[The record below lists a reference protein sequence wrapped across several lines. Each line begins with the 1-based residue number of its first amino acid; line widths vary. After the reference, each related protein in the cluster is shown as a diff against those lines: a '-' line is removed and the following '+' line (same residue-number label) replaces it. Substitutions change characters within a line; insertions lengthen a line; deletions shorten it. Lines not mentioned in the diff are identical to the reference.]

1 MADKPAGERTEKA
14 SSRRIRKTREKGEVP
29 HSQELPSV
37 ISLATLLVVCMIS
50 GPKIFAW
57 YKMELIQS
65 MSLNNEMISG
75 QDAFIS
81 FFSSKI
87 IDMTIITAPI
97 LVCLMIAGAA
107 SSLIVGGM
115 TWSIGPL
122 KWKLSAVSPIK
133 GTKNLFSLTSVMNLL
148 LSIAK
153 IIIVVVIV
161 YYYFRDRIESFLG
174 LHWLWPADM
183 IGGIAGPVIGV
194 VVRICIALISVAL
207 IDVAYQKWKYLK
219 DMKMTKQEVK
229 EEHKETDGS
238 PEVKGKIRQKQMA
251 IATKRMLEEVPK
263 ADVILVNPTHV
274 AVAIRYDSAVSDSPV
289 VKAKGGDHMCEKI
302 KEIARAY
309 GVPIVRKPKLARTIF
324 KTVKIDEPIPESLFV
339 AVAEV
344 LAMIYRI
351 RQKKRAVNS
360 NS

>member
-1 MADKPAGERTEKA
+1 MA
-14 SSRRIRKTREKGEVP
+14 
-29 HSQELPSV
+29 
-37 ISLATLLVVCMIS
+37 
-50 GPKIFAW
+50 
-57 YKMELIQS
+57 
-65 MSLNNEMISG
+65 LNNEFMSG
-75 QDAFIS
+75 PDAFVG

-87 IDMTIITAPI
+87 IEMTLIMTPF
-97 LVCLMIAGAA
+97 LVALTVAGIAG
-107 SSLIVGGM
+107 SIIVGGM
-115 TWSIGPL
+115 TWSMSPL
-122 KWKLSAVSPIK
+122 KWKLSTISPIK
-133 GTKNLFSLTSVMNLL
+133 GTKNLFSLSSVMNLL

-153 IIIVVVIV
+153 IIIVSVIV
-161 YYYFRDRIESFLG
+161 YIYFRDKLPSFIELQ
-174 LHWLWPADM
+174 WLWPVDM
-183 IGGIAGPVIGV
+183 PSAIAKPIVGIVT
-194 VVRICIALISVAL
+194 RICIALIAVAL
-207 IDVAYQKWKYLK
+207 IDVAYQKWKYMK

-238 PEVKGKIRQKQMA
+238 PEVKSKIRQMQMA

-274 AVAIRYDSAVSDSPV
+274 AVAIRYDSAVSEAPV

-324 KTVKIDEPIPESLFV
+324 KTVKIDEPIPENLFV

-351 RQKKRAVNS
+351 RQRKRMGQANV
-360 NS
+360 

>member
-1 MADKPAGERTEKA
+1 MAEKPAGERTEKA
-14 SSRRIRKTREKGEVP
+14 SPRRIRKTRQKGQVP

-37 ISLATLLVVCMIS
+37 LSLATLLVVCMAM
-50 GPKIFAW
+50 GPKVFAW
-57 YKMELIQS
+57 FRMQITES
-65 MSLNNEMISG
+65 MSLNSEFMTTP
-75 QDAFIS
+75 DAFVG

-87 IDMTIITAPI
+87 IETTVIAAPFFVALI
-97 LVCLMIAGAA
+97 IAGAA
-107 SSLIVGGM
+107 GSIFVGGM
-115 TWSIGPL
+115 TWSMNPL
-122 KWKLSAVSPIK
+122 KWKLSAISPIK
-133 GTKNLFSLTSVMNLL
+133 GVKNLFSTSSVMNLL

-153 IIIVVVIV
+153 IVLITAIVWFYFRDKLPSFISLQWLWPTDIPSAIAGPIVVV
-161 YYYFRDRIESFLG
+161 
-174 LHWLWPADM
+174 
-183 IGGIAGPVIGV
+183 VI
-194 VVRICIALISVAL
+194 RICIALIAIAL
-207 IDVAYQKWKYLK
+207 IDIAYQKWKYMK

-238 PEVKGKIRQKQMA
+238 PEVKSKIRQKQMA

-274 AVAIRYDSAVSDSPV
+274 AVAIRYDSAVSDAPV

-324 KTVKIDEPIPESLFV
+324 KTVKIDQPIPENLFV

-351 RQKKRAVNS
+351 RQRKRMGKANV
-360 NS
+360 

>member
-1 MADKPAGERTEKA
+1 MADKPAGERTEKP
-14 SSRRIRKTREKGEVP
+14 SPRRIRKTRQKGEVP

-37 ISLATLLVVCMIS
+37 ISLATLLVVCMVTGPKVFGWYKTQITESMSINSELMS
-50 GPKIFAW
+50 GP
-57 YKMELIQS
+57 
-65 MSLNNEMISG
+65 
-75 QDAFIS
+75 DAFTG
-81 FFSSKI
+81 FFAAKLTE
-87 IDMTIITAPI
+87 MT
-97 LVCLMIAGAA
+97 VIASPFFIALAVAGIA
-107 SSLIVGGM
+107 SSLFVGGI
-115 TWSIGPL
+115 TWSMRPL
-122 KWKLSAVSPIK
+122 KWKLSAISPIK
-133 GTKNLFSLTSVMNLL
+133 GIKNLFSLTSVVNLF

-153 IIIVVVIV
+153 ISLVSSIV
-161 YYYFRDRIESFLG
+161 YIYFRGKFESFMG
-174 LHWLWPADM
+174 FKWLWPVDM
-183 IGGIAGPVIGV
+183 PGAIAGPVIGV
-194 VVRICIALISVAL
+194 VTRICIALIAVAL
-207 IDVAYQKWKYLK
+207 IDVAYQKWKYIK

-238 PEVKGKIRQKQMA
+238 PEVKSKIRQKQVA
-251 IATKRMLEEVPK
+251 IATKRMLKEVPK

-274 AVAIRYDSAVSDSPV
+274 AVAIRYDSAVSEAPV

-351 RQKKRAVNS
+351 RQRRRMANG
-360 NS
+360 NI